1 MNGNLL
7 EKKPFWTVTH
17 KFAVEEFSEVAEK
30 LKHNWIP
37 FPEPL
42 MYSNAYKQ
50 YKDITLGAKVLYSFM
65 LNRTLDWTANPFHA
79 GKQFYNNNDEVY
91 VSFPVTEA
99 MDLLQYSK
107 NKTLKCY
114 NELIKLGMIAA
125 KSEENFYVYCNE
137 DMLKYKNIS

>member
-17 KFAVEEFSEVAEK
+17 KFAVEEFSDIAEK
-30 LKHNWIP
+30 LKHSWIP

-42 MYSNAYKQ
+42 MHCDAYKQ

-91 VSFPVTEA
+91 VSFPVAEA

-114 NELIKLGMIAA
+114 TELIKLGMIAV